1 MSAQTGNFRGHFAD
15 YFLQNRS
22 RRLRMSIYPFQHLP
36 NLNRRRLIKQTK
48 NTRRAKIRKRSLK
61 KCGQL
66 YRSFFRQII
75 DDGINKIDLFGIK
88 CLIIQH
94 FRKAVLAALTSKP
107 MMERMNFPKG
117 CAP

>member
-1 MSAQTGNFRGHFAD
+1 
-15 YFLQNRS
+15 
-22 RRLRMSIYPFQHLP
+22 
-36 NLNRRRLIKQTK
+36 
-48 NTRRAKIRKRSLK
+48 
-61 KCGQL
+61 
-66 YRSFFRQII
+66 
-75 DDGINKIDLFGIK
+75 LFGIK